1 MTLLFARQSV
11 ELCFKYLAIAYEE
24 PFNLEARI
32 GMAYASLYAALSYA
46 SAGLN
51 AVHGLAYGLAG
62 LTHQTHG
69 ATNAVFL
76 PYVMDSLISL
86 RQSELAEIG
95 KLAGSS
101 VKQQTE
107 LAKDAVRLTKQLI
120 ERLGLASDLP
130 SFGVTIDDLP
140 KLIADGLAVA
150 RLTKAYPS
158 SDPGQ
163 AYKKIVEYAFKGQ
176 LLE

>member
-1 MTLLFARQSV
+1 M
-11 ELCFKYLAIAYEE
+11 
-24 PFNLEARI
+24 
-32 GMAYASLYAALSYA
+32 
-46 SAGLN
+46 
-51 AVHGLAYGLAG
+51 
-62 LTHQTHG
+62 
-69 ATNAVFL
+69 FL